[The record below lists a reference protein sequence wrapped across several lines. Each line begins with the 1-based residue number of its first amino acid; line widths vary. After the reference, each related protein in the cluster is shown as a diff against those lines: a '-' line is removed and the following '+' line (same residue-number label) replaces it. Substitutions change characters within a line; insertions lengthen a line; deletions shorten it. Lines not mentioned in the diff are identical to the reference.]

1 MSIIKRLC
9 IPGAFFVAQ
18 ESIIFENKREYWVR
32 LKRTLLIGVITMPMW
47 ISSAFAD
54 MTGCS
59 EKKTAIR
66 MQIEDSRIHG
76 NTYRISGL
84 EKALSEVNEH
94 CDEHELVQQKRQK
107 VEEKVHKVEQRQRE
121 YDAAKRSGQADKI
134 RKKLQKLDEAK
145 EELAEA
151 NAALHLLQGEE

>member
-1 MSIIKRLC
+1 M
-9 IPGAFFVAQ
+9 
-18 ESIIFENKREYWVR
+18 R